1 MSYASQKR
9 TRRRKLQVTQVDTA
23 YGKLWKLLRFLGLK
37 KLAIFLLRRP
47 WHIADEYVNGY
58 LNRPILIYPKARAAR
73 DIERLN
79 QKAAEQAGA

>member
-1 MSYASQKR
+1 MPYASQKR
-9 TRRRKLQVTQVDTA
+9 TTRRMRLQVTRIDTA

-58 LNRPILIYPKARAAR
+58 LNRPILI
-73 DIERLN
+73 
-79 QKAAEQAGA
+79 